1 MKARGLREQ
10 TDEELA
16 QALRETSKA
25 LFDLK
30 VKRTTSE
37 ASEQP
42 LKRRTLR
49 RDIARI
55 KTVMSERKAEGNG

>member
-10 TDEELA
+10 TDEEIA